1 MMSMAYRPRVM
12 KIAAI
17 CNTELEPF
25 FKILGIDEICVVRDG
40 SELRKCIDEIT
51 KRKDIAIVVVP
62 LRMFEIVQ
70 DLVASMRS
78 LYPIFLPVPEPQE
91 VKEFDVREFYRPI
104 IRKYVGF
111 EVVLGE

>member
-1 MMSMAYRPRVM
+1 MSIAYRPRVM

-17 CNTELEPF
+17 CDTELEPF
-25 FKILGIDEICVVRDG
+25 FKILGIDEICVSRSE
-40 SELRKCIDEIT
+40 SELRKCVDEMM
-51 KRKDIAIVVVP
+51 KHKDIAIVVIP
-62 LRMFEIVQ
+62 LKMFESVRS
-70 DLVASMRS
+70 LVASLRT
-78 LYPIFLPVPEPQE
+78 LYPIFLPVPEPEE